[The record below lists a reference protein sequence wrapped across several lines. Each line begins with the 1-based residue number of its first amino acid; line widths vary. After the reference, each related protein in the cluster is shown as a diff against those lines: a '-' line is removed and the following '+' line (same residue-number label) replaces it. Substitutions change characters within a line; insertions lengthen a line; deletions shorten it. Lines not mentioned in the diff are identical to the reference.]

1 MNRAASGT
9 QSGRAAIARVGRNSR
24 PDYLRELPPVKNVSA
39 GRQYRLDRNTT
50 NKKRTKMLRG
60 FTTINYW
67 ADDVKAARDWYA
79 QVLEAEPYFVRPEEG
94 PPAYVEFRV
103 GPDEDE
109 LGLIDRRYAPP
120 STSRDAGGAIMHWHV
135 DDVSAAVARLL
146 ELGATE
152 YQPVTERE
160 AGFVTASVVDPFG
173 NILGLMYSPH
183 FLEMHADPV

>member
-1 MNRAASGT
+1 
-9 QSGRAAIARVGRNSR
+9 
-24 PDYLRELPPVKNVSA
+24 
-39 GRQYRLDRNTT
+39 
-50 NKKRTKMLRG
+50 MLRG
-60 FTTINYW
+60 FTTVNYW
-67 ADDVKAARDWYA
+67 AVDVEAARDWYA
-79 QVLEAEPYFVRPEEG
+79 QVLQIEPYFQRPEEG

-120 STSRDAGGAIMHWHV
+120 GASAGPSGAIMHWQV
-135 DDVSAAVARLL
+135 DDVSATVARLL

-160 AGFVTASVVDPFG
+160 AGFVTGSVLDPFG

-183 FLEMHADPV
+183 FVVMHQPR

>member
-1 MNRAASGT
+1 MPRVKVTGMACTRRRPKLSAVEDR
-9 QSGRAAIARVGRNSR
+9 QSTSADTEGR
-24 PDYLRELPPVKNVSA
+24 D
-39 GRQYRLDRNTT
+39 
-50 NKKRTKMLRG
+50 MLRG
-60 FTTINYW
+60 FTTVNYW
-67 ADDVKAARDWYA
+67 ADDIEAARDWYA
-79 QVLEAEPYFVRPEEG
+79 RVLEIEPYFQRPEDG

-109 LGLIDRRYAPP
+109 LGLIDRRYGPP
-120 STSRDAGGAIMHWHV
+120 GAARDPGGAVMHWQV

-173 NILGLMYSPH
+173 NIVGLMYSPH
-183 FLEMHADPV
+183 FLEMHARQ